1 MQLFNFQY
9 LGKVLISDSVP
20 KNFTGIQFGNDVF
33 LFAKYHKPNDNSSKI
48 MNIENRISK
57 IDKNKHLTLI
67 KAYANG
73 HVVWEIDTH
82 GSSKSH
88 EYIPFLSQRALL
100 LTCSMLSRLLT
111 PNTIKV
117 FLLTELRHK
126 IFKDFNRISDSNKS
140 QFYDFAQKIVL
151 VQYDT
156 GGNTNMGIIT
166 NLYNRSGNGEARIVN
181 NVTPIKAFFNERD
194 RIELIALKRIKHEI
208 TQIKIMSHSNYVD
221 IVESTASIIG
231 KRTFRK
237 FKESITV

>member
-1 MQLFNFQY
+1 
-9 LGKVLISDSVP
+9 
-20 KNFTGIQFGNDVF
+20 
-33 LFAKYHKPNDNSSKI
+33 

-88 EYIPFLSQRALL
+88 EYIPFLSQKALL

-151 VQYDT
+151 VQHDT
-156 GGNTNMGIIT
+156 GNTNMGIIT

-208 TQIKIMSHSNYVD
+208 TQIKIVSHSNYVD
-221 IVESTASIIG
+221 IIENTASIIG
-231 KRTFRK
+231 KRAFRK
-237 FKESITV
+237 IKESITV